1 MPMAMSANER
11 EILVDLIGSV
21 QTLATQVLTL
31 HLQLG
36 AMRTL
41 LIRKGTINETEL
53 TDITNKLQV
62 SSATDALF
70 DQTAPDVDEVFLDL
84 VRRLESA

>member
-62 SSATDALF
+62 SSATDALC
-70 DQTAPDVDEVFLDL
+70 DQTAQDVDEVFLDL

>member
-53 TDITNKLQV
+53 TDITNKLQA
-62 SSATDALF
+62 SSATGVLL

>member
-53 TDITNKLQV
+53 TDITNKLQA
-62 SSATDALF
+62 SSATDVLF